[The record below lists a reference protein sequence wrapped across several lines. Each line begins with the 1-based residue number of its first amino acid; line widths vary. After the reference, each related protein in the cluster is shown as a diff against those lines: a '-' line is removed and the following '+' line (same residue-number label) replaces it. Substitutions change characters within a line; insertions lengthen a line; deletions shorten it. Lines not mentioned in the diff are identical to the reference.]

1 MNLKLRL
8 MLGFIK
14 LFNKPSISE
23 PVKPGKWYR
32 IPLLQCVCGGCTPVH
47 ACIRTGTENKW
58 MVVLYR
64 EGYGYMG
71 NFETSAQARVGI
83 ERQAAFF
90 DRVTK

>member
-32 IPLLQCVCGGCTPVH
+32 IPLPQCVCGGRTPVH
-47 ACIRTGTENKW
+47 TYTDG
-58 MVVLYR
+58 YR
-64 EGYGYMG
+64 E
-71 NFETSAQARVGI
+71 
-83 ERQAAFF
+83 
-90 DRVTK
+90 